1 MNFKQINAA
10 ENNKTHFIN
19 KVTNKNIDFESFQN
33 GREDKLSLKIDS
45 LALISKNHI

>member
-19 KVTNKNIDFESFQN
+19 KVTNKNIAFN
-33 GREDKLSLKIDS
+33 
-45 LALISKNHI
+45 KNIL